1 MRTLLTV
8 ISALLCTTPLAAQEM
23 KAPPLPT
30 PQNSK
35 GSGKDLQV
43 EYLAQQYG
51 ISAAEAA
58 ERVDALRDVQQIVDV
73 AVASDP
79 DGFAGLWVEHT
90 PTFKIIVAFTGQDER
105 KAFLDQIPAKLRRY
119 VQLRNATKSLA
130 AAQQDLDAILK
141 AITAAKLPFETYF
154 EPRSQ
159 NYVVTVKDQ
168 AAAQTARGLIPPTL
182 RSAVKVEVGPIL
194 QTFQTNVRPGDAV
207 YGGWELVDSTGRAT
221 CSYGFA
227 GRDSNGRDS
236 ILTAAHCRTNPP
248 YVVGSDGSHLVQ
260 LPAATE
266 TRYGDLYDFRYHPV
280 VGLSTGYWV
289 YFQNSKAVT
298 DYPSYVNTVPGFY
311 GDGYF
316 TTRGT
321 LKQSSYNSNH
331 YIGMPVCKSGMTTGF
346 TCGTVQSSSVSGTDD
361 RGVSYSSFVKVS
373 GSSQQVI
380 AFGGDSGAPVFSYP
394 NGSYEIVAYGILKG
408 GSTDAYGRPCTGSAC
423 SFSYM
428 PIDRVNDRVPFLI
441 HTTQGLLVP

>member
-1 MRTLLTV
+1 M
-8 ISALLCTTPLAAQEM
+8 
-23 KAPPLPT
+23 
-30 PQNSK
+30 
-35 GSGKDLQV
+35 
-43 EYLAQQYG
+43 
-51 ISAAEAA
+51 
-58 ERVDALRDVQQIVDV
+58 
-73 AVASDP
+73 
-79 DGFAGLWVEHT
+79 
-90 PTFKIIVAFTGQDER
+90 
-105 KAFLDQIPAKLRRY
+105 
-119 VQLRNATKSLA
+119 
-130 AAQQDLDAILK
+130 
-141 AITAAKLPFETYF
+141 
-154 EPRSQ
+154 
-159 NYVVTVKDQ
+159 
-168 AAAQTARGLIPPTL
+168 
-182 RSAVKVEVGPIL
+182 
-194 QTFQTNVRPGDAV
+194 
-207 YGGWELVDSTGRAT
+207 
-221 CSYGFA
+221 
-227 GRDSNGRDS
+227 
-236 ILTAAHCRTNPP
+236 
-248 YVVGSDGSHLVQ
+248 
-260 LPAATE
+260 
-266 TRYGDLYDFRYHPV
+266 
-280 VGLSTGYWV
+280 
-289 YFQNSKAVT
+289 
-298 DYPSYVNTVPGFY
+298 NTVPGFY

>member
-1 MRTLLTV
+1 MQEYQAAQAGIVMTPQLLSTYAPA
-8 ISALLCTTPLAAQEM
+8 IRDMATTAIADPLSTPALAMEQLDVAGRAIHMLYAPFDHVNRNAKIAIVGMTPGRFQAANALRAAQE
-23 KAPPLPT
+23 ALRAG
-30 PQNSK
+30 QS
-35 GSGKDLQV
+35 V
-43 EYLAQQYG
+43 E
-51 ISAAEAA
+51 SAAEKAKVFA
-58 ERVDALRDVQQIVDV
+58 SFSGEPMRGNLVRMLDLIGVADLLGLPSTSSLWGGDSDLVHFTSALQ
-73 AVASDP
+73 
-79 DGFAGLWVEHT
+79 G
-90 PTFKIIVAFTGQDER
+90 
-105 KAFLDQIPAKLRRY
+105 
-119 VQLRNATKSLA
+119 
-130 AAQQDLDAILK
+130 
-141 AITAAKLPFETYF
+141 
-154 EPRSQ
+154 
-159 NYVVTVKDQ
+159 
-168 AAAQTARGLIPPTL
+168 
-182 RSAVKVEVGPIL
+182 
-194 QTFQTNVRPGDAV
+194 
-207 YGGWELVDSTGRAT
+207 
-221 CSYGFA
+221 
-227 GRDSNGRDS
+227 
-236 ILTAAHCRTNPP
+236 
-248 YVVGSDGSHLVQ
+248 
-260 LPAATE
+260 
-266 TRYGDLYDFRYHPV
+266 
-280 VGLSTGYWV
+280 TGYWV